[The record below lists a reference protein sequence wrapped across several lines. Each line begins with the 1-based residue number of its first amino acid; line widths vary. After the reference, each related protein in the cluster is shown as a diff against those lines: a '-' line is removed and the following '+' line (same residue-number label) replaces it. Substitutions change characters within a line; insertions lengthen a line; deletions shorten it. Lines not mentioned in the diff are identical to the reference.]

1 MAQGG
6 GGLVGLRVVPV
17 SSAEARAYTE
27 MWHRHHAHVLP
38 AGHKFAAGVADDD
51 DVLRGVALT
60 GRPAGRGNQ
69 DGSTVEVTR
78 CTTDGTRNACTM
90 LYGASARMAK
100 AQGWRRIITYTQ
112 EGESGASLRAAG
124 FVLVAER
131 EPRTDH
137 FESSQRYRED
147 HGQGGVRRYLWE
159 RVLNPAARPWKV
171 PSRPA
176 EAVHR
181 EMPHMLWEI
190 APSEKGRVTS
200 WG

>member
-1 MAQGG
+1 M
-6 GGLVGLRVVPV
+6 GLRVVPV

-60 GRPAGRGNQ
+60 GRPGGRGNQ

-137 FESSQRYRED
+137 FESSRRYRED
-147 HGQGGVRRYLWE
+147 HGQGGG
-159 RVLNPAARPWKV
+159 PALPV
-171 PSRPA
+171 GTSPEPCG
-176 EAVHR
+176 EAMEGAVASCR
-181 EMPHMLWEI
+181 DDGAGNAADTMGSGVMP
-190 APSEKGRVTS
+190 
-200 WG
+200 

>member
-1 MAQGG
+1 MT
-6 GGLVGLRVVPV
+6 LRVVPV
-17 SSAEARAYTE
+17 SNREAKAFTA
-27 MWHRHHAHVLP
+27 MWHRHHGHVLP
-38 AGHKFAAGVADDD
+38 AGHKFSAGVADEDD
-51 DVLRGVALT
+51 ILRGVAIT
-60 GRPAGRGNQ
+60 GRPAARGSQ
-69 DGSTVEVTR
+69 DGATVEVTR

-176 EAVHR
+176 ELTER
-181 EMPHMLWEI
+181 EMPPTLWEV
-190 APSEKGRVTS
+190 A
-200 WG
+200 